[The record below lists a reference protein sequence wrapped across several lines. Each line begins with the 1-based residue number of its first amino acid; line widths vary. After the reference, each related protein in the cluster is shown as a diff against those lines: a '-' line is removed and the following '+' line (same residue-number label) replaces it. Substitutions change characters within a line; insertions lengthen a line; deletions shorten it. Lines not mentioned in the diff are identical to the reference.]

1 MKSIQALR
9 ERLASLKKD
18 ARNLLEEK
26 GSATWT
32 TEEQAKFDNL
42 VDEAERVERQI
53 DAHQRLLD
61 EEADKHFNDV
71 QRKTGEQVR
80 DDARNPGRQALEIYL
95 RTMTKNLSPEQA
107 LMIRN
112 TMSTTTPS
120 EGGYTVQSTIASAVI
135 DAMKDYAG
143 MRRVAERL
151 VTASGAPLSY
161 PSSDGTTEEGE
172 IIAENASASD
182 ADISFGTVPLNV
194 FKFSSKVITIPI
206 ELLQDTTIDILA
218 LLNMRVRDR
227 VGRIQN
233 KKFTIGTG
241 TGEPYG
247 LSVTAGV
254 GKTGTTGQT
263 TTVIYD
269 DLVDLVDSIDPA
281 YAANELKFM
290 FGQTMRRTIR
300 KIKDTAGRPIWTPS
314 YDAGMTAKTPDL
326 LMGHAVELNNHMP
339 APAANAKS
347 IAFGALNKYMVRDA
361 MEVTLFRFEDSAYLK
376 KGQIG
381 FLAWCRAGGNLLDT
395 NAVKQY
401 QHSAT

>member
-42 VDEAERVERQI
+42 VDEAERVEHQI

-247 LSVTAGV
+247 LSVAAGV

-376 KGQIG
+376 KGQVG